1 LLQAHF
7 FIQFFRF
14 SPIASVFTPHA
25 DMIVSLWLMVF
36 APELVSAEPASSGG
50 SLGAAI
56 DLMKM
61 VNLGGSDQFV
71 RIRGDDRTRPFL
83 LFLHGGPGL
92 PSMPFAGWDAALE
105 KEFVVVHWDQRG
117 AGKSYSFLSRPCAL
131 CLDQFVA
138 DTRQL
143 ALWLNSQFDT
153 GRVVLVGHSWGS
165 IVGATA
171 AARYP
176 ELFSAYVGIGQVAN
190 LRASEAVAYENAL
203 ATAGEGKLRDAL
215 IGLRLLGPPP
225 YTNVEQSEALERW
238 AQHIA
243 AGYYA
248 AVDTGT
254 FLSRA
259 LKSKSYSLLDLL
271 KIPLGVRRLTNRL
284 WSEIFLK
291 VDLFRQVPRID
302 IPVFFLL
309 GRYDV
314 VVSETVTKRYFDA
327 LCAPR
332 GKTFIRFEQSGHW
345 PQFEET
351 EKLCSVLTTSVL
363 ATVLDLPAAA

>member
-1 LLQAHF
+1 MC
-7 FIQFFRF
+7 IMG
-14 SPIASVFTPHA
+14 FT
-25 DMIVSLWLMVF
+25 
-36 APELVSAEPASSGG
+36 LVSESSPAESTSMVGAP
-50 SLGAAI
+50 GAAI
-56 DLMKM
+56 DLNEMI
-61 VNLGGSDQFV
+61 NLGGSNQFIS
-71 RIRGDDRTRPFL
+71 IRGDDRSRPFL

-92 PSMPFAGWDAALE
+92 PSMPFSGWDVALE

-117 AGKSYSFLSRPCAL
+117 AGKSCSFLSRPCGL

-143 ALWLNSQFDT
+143 ALWLKRQFHAE
-153 GRVVLVGHSWGS
+153 RIVLVGHSWGS
-165 IVGATA
+165 IIGATA

-190 LRASEAVAYENAL
+190 LRASEAVAYETAL
-203 ATAGEGKLRDAL
+203 ATAVENKMSDAL
-215 IGLRLLGPPP
+215 VGLRLLGPPP
-225 YTNVEQSEALERW
+225 YTTSEQSEALERW

-243 AGYYA
+243 ASHYA
-248 AVDTGT
+248 PVRTGT
-254 FLSRA
+254 FVSRA

-271 KIPLGVRRLTNRL
+271 KIPLGVRRLTDEL

-291 VDLFRQVPRID
+291 VDLFKQVPRID

-309 GRYDV
+309 GCYDV
-314 VVSETVTKRYFDA
+314 VVSETVTKQYFDA

-332 GKTFIRFEQSGHW
+332 GKTFIRFERSGHW

-351 EKLCSVLTTSVL
+351 GKLCSILTTLVL
-363 ATVLDLPAAA
+363 ASVQDLPVAA

>member
-1 LLQAHF
+1 
-7 FIQFFRF
+7 
-14 SPIASVFTPHA
+14 
-25 DMIVSLWLMVF
+25 
-36 APELVSAEPASSGG
+36 
-50 SLGAAI
+50 
-56 DLMKM
+56 M
-61 VNLGGSDQFV
+61 VNLGGVDQFI
-71 RIRGDDRTRPFL
+71 RIRGDSRNRPLL

-117 AGKSYSFLSRPCAL
+117 AGKSFSFLARPCTL

-143 ALWLNSQFDT
+143 ALWLRQQFNT
-153 GRVVLVGHSWGS
+153 GRIVLVGHSWGS
-165 IVGATA
+165 IVGAMA
-171 AARYP
+171 ASRYP

-190 LRASEAVAYENAL
+190 LRESEAVAYETTL
-203 ATAGEGKLRDAL
+203 TTAVENKMSDAL
-215 IGLRLLGPPP
+215 VGLQLLGPPP
-225 YTNVEQSEALERW
+225 YTTFEQSEALERW
-238 AQHIA
+238 AQHVA
-243 AGYYA
+243 ARYYA
-248 AVDTGT
+248 AARTST

-259 LKSKSYSLLDLL
+259 LKSKSYSLFDLL
-271 KIPLGVRRLTNRL
+271 KIPLGVRRLTDCL
-284 WSEIFLK
+284 WNEIFLK

-332 GKTFIRFEQSGHW
+332 GKTYIRFEQSGHW
-345 PQFEET
+345 PQFEEADR
-351 EKLCSVLTTSVL
+351 LCTILTTRVL
-363 ATVLDLPAAA
+363 ASVQEIRAAA